1 MDRGSPTQSP
11 PGWGPSLPS
20 AARISATHLSE
31 IRSSSWRLGHCA
43 RNESYS
49 SFACARFWAAVDVGI
64 DRSFLPRVP
73 YALQSAYFRI
83 ESYSPI
89 VGYEH
94 RRTQPRRSETM

>member
-64 DRSFLPRVP
+64 DRSFLPRG
-73 YALQSAYFRI
+73 ALRTSECALPNR
-83 ESYSPI
+83 ELLANSG
-89 VGYEH
+89 VGEPPN
-94 RRTQPRRSETM
+94 TTL